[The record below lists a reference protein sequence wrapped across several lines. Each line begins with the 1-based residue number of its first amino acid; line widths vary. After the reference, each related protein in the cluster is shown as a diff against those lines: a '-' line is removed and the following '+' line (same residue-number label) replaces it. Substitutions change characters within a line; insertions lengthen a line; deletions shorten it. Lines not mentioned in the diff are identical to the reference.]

1 MGRVGE
7 KPSHTDRYTAR
18 NFGQMTKTGH
28 IGSLLQSLRPR
39 GDGEVLAA
47 AIFVSLVTIQII
59 YAAVADLRTDEA
71 YYWTWSKE
79 NVLSFLD
86 HPPMIAW
93 FVRFGTAIF
102 GDTNFGARFGGL
114 LAMWI
119 AQGLIADIVW
129 RQTRDR
135 FVVWLAILMPQAA
148 LEYGL
153 FGSRVLPDAA
163 MIPFALGMIWALVR
177 LAESDDGR
185 WWLVAGL
192 LGGLALLSKFT
203 VVLLVPAILAFAL
216 VPKWRSRWLRSFY
229 PWVAL
234 LIAAVIFSPVIY
246 WNWLNDWAGFRFQF
260 VRVGADHGA
269 SVRTVV
275 DFLGL
280 QAGLVGPLLFP
291 VALAG
296 SIMLAWRGYR
306 HKNPAYIL
314 ISTCALAPFV
324 FFVWRSLSLRV
335 GDTWPMLIWP
345 FAFTA
350 VAINLAQIRKSP
362 QTSWLLRTAQ
372 GWVVAAVIV
381 GAVLNIGAFY
391 YYALSGVPG
400 LGKKDPVGKES
411 GYREVAL
418 QAKAVANQTGATWI
432 AAINY
437 RIHAMMR
444 WHLKDSMPV
453 IQITERSR
461 FLGFNDERT
470 KSAIGS
476 GVGLFVDTLPEN
488 NIIEVATPAATKVV
502 GGADQVWRGV
512 VIDKFIFK
520 TIRNWKPDLSPP
532 RDTFFYKWHPLG

>member
-1 MGRVGE
+1 MRPVRLM
-7 KPSHTDRYTAR
+7 DRGTA
-18 NFGQMTKTGH
+18 TAVA
-28 IGSLLQSLRPR
+28 
-39 GDGEVLAA
+39 VLA
-47 AIFVSLVTIQII
+47 VLVTLQII

-71 YYWTWSKE
+71 YYWTWSQE

-135 FVVWLAILMPQAA
+135 VVTMFAILMPQAA

-153 FGSRVLPDAA
+153 FGSRVLPDVAK
-163 MIPFALGMIWALVR
+163 IPFALGMIWALVR
-177 LAESDDGR
+177 LAQSNDGR

-192 LGGLALLSKFT
+192 FGGLALLSKFT

-216 VPKWRSRWLRSFY
+216 VPRWRARWLRSFY
-229 PWVAL
+229 PWAAL

-246 WNWLNDWAGFRFQF
+246 WNWLHDWAGFRFQF
-260 VRVGADHGA
+260 VRIGADHGA

-280 QAGLVGPLLFP
+280 QAGLVGPILFP

-296 SIMLAWRGYR
+296 SILLAWRGYR
-306 HKNPAYIL
+306 YGNPAFIL

-324 FFVWRSLSLRV
+324 FFMWRSLSLRV

-350 VAINLAQIRKSP
+350 AAINLAQIRQSP
-362 QTSWLLRTAQ
+362 QTNWPLRTAQ
-372 GWVVAAVIV
+372 GWAVAALLV
-381 GAVLNIGAFY
+381 GAVLNVGAFY
-391 YYALSGVPG
+391 YYALSNNPG
-400 LGKKDPVGKES
+400 LGKRDPIGKES

-418 QAKAVANQTGATWI
+418 QAKAAADQAGAMWI

-437 RIHAMMR
+437 RIYAMLR
-444 WHLKDSMPV
+444 WHLKDSIPV
-453 IQITERSR
+453 VQVTERSR
-461 FLGFNDERT
+461 FIGFTDE
-470 KSAIGS
+470 KAKAAIRS
-476 GVGLFVDTLPEN
+476 GIGLFVDTVPEN
-488 NIIEVATPAATKVV
+488 NLIANTTPAVMQVV
-502 GGADQVWRGV
+502 GDADQTWRGV
-512 VIDKFIFK
+512 VIDKFLFK
-520 TIRNWKPDLSPP
+520 TIRNWKPDLSPL
-532 RDTFFYKWHPLG
+532 RDTLFYNWHPLG

>member
-1 MGRVGE
+1 
-7 KPSHTDRYTAR
+7 
-18 NFGQMTKTGH
+18 
-28 IGSLLQSLRPR
+28 
-39 GDGEVLAA
+39 
-47 AIFVSLVTIQII
+47 
-59 YAAVADLRTDEA
+59 
-71 YYWTWSKE
+71 
-79 NVLSFLD
+79 
-86 HPPMIAW
+86 
-93 FVRFGTAIF
+93 
-102 GDTNFGARFGGL
+102 
-114 LAMWI
+114 
-119 AQGLIADIVW
+119 
-129 RQTRDR
+129 
-135 FVVWLAILMPQAA
+135 
-148 LEYGL
+148 
-153 FGSRVLPDAA
+153 
-163 MIPFALGMIWALVR
+163 
-177 LAESDDGR
+177 
-185 WWLVAGL
+185 
-192 LGGLALLSKFT
+192 
-203 VVLLVPAILAFAL
+203 
-216 VPKWRSRWLRSFY
+216 
-229 PWVAL
+229 
-234 LIAAVIFSPVIY
+234 
-246 WNWLNDWAGFRFQF
+246 
-260 VRVGADHGA
+260 
-269 SVRTVV
+269 
-275 DFLGL
+275 
-280 QAGLVGPLLFP
+280 
-291 VALAG
+291 
-296 SIMLAWRGYR
+296 
-306 HKNPAYIL
+306 
-314 ISTCALAPFV
+314 
-324 FFVWRSLSLRV
+324 
-335 GDTWPMLIWP
+335 MLIWP